1 MPAQTRLFHGMAANG
16 SSPALATPP
25 RDPSRDGLVRRLR
38 RLLERTG
45 PVIAG
50 LAMLALVLLASVSD
64 PVPLQRA
71 RILVFDTY
79 QRAAP
84 WEGPARPQVAVVDI
98 DEESIRRLGQWPWP
112 RTDLA
117 RLTQR
122 LAAAGAQAV
131 VFDIVFSEADRT
143 SPEALAARYAAD
155 PLAATFAGSLRAL
168 PGHDARFAESF
179 AGVPV
184 VVGYFFLGEGGR
196 DVEPRAPFTLSGKLP
211 DRDVPAYA
219 GALLPLP
226 AIEQAAAGTG
236 FVTLQG
242 DDDGIVRRV
251 PLVAL
256 QGGKPVPGLALE
268 AVRVA
273 ADGAGSPNLLASD
286 GTGETLASPGAAVA
300 VRVGGQVIP
309 VNDAGEM
316 WVHFPQ
322 QRRGAV
328 IPAHAVIDG
337 ALDDR
342 QLALAVDGRIVF
354 VGGSAAGLQ
363 DLVATPLGQN
373 IAGVTVHAAATEQIL
388 AGHFLERPDWARAL
402 ELVLAV
408 LAGAALALLLP
419 RLGAAAGALAAA
431 GLIGVVGLSSWL
443 AFTQSGYLLDP
454 VVPGLAILAVYAVQT
469 VAVFW
474 REERQRRF
482 IHAAFDRYLSPELVR
497 RIAADPDQLELG
509 GEERD
514 MSVLM
519 CDIRGFSRIS
529 ERMAPREVIEFL
541 IAFLTPMSEILLA
554 HKATLDKYIG
564 DAVLAFWN
572 APLDDPDHPE
582 NAARAALAMVAEIRA
597 LNARMAAQDTVPWP
611 GEVRIGIGINA
622 GTCCVGNMG
631 SRERLS
637 YTLIGDTVNLA
648 ARLEGLT
655 KVYDVPIAVGEA
667 LGARLTSFALIELD
681 RVRVVGRD
689 APTTIFALL
698 GDAALAADPGFAELR
713 QAHGAMLAAYRAG
726 DWDAAAAAL
735 AEAEPHYRSHALAG
749 LHALFAA
756 RIADLARDPPAGPW
770 DGVYEARS
778 K

>member
-1 MPAQTRLFHGMAANG
+1 MASG
-16 SSPALATPP
+16 QG
-25 RDPSRDGLVRRLR
+25 PSKGGLVRRLR
-38 RLLERTG
+38 RRFQRAG
-45 PVIAG
+45 PVIGGMA
-50 LAMLALVLLASVSD
+50 ALALAILAGASD
-64 PVPLQRA
+64 TLPLQRM
-71 RILVFDTY
+71 RTLVFDTY

-84 WEGPARPQVAVVDI
+84 WEGPAQSRVAVVDI

-117 RLTQR
+117 RLTRR

-131 VFDIVFSEADRT
+131 VFDIVFSEADRI
-143 SPEALAARYAAD
+143 SPEALAVRYAAD
-155 PLAATFAGSLRAL
+155 PLAAALAGPLRAL
-168 PGHDARFAESF
+168 PSHDARFAESF
-179 AGVPV
+179 ASVPV

-196 DVEPRAPFTLSGKLP
+196 DAEPRAPFTLSGTLP
-211 DRDVPAYA
+211 NRDVPTYA

-226 AIEQAAAGTG
+226 VLEEAAAGAG

-251 PLVAL
+251 PLVAI
-256 QGGKPVPGLALE
+256 QGGEPVPGLALE
-268 AVRVA
+268 AVRVSA
-273 ADGAGSPNLLASD
+273 GTAGSPNLLASD
-286 GTGETLASPGAAVA
+286 GTGETLARPGAAVA

-309 VNDAGEM
+309 VTDAGEM
-316 WVHFPQ
+316 WVHFPR
-322 QRRGAV
+322 QRQGAA

-337 ALDDR
+337 TLPDR
-342 QLALAVDGRIVF
+342 QLAQAVGGRIVF
-354 VGGSAAGLQ
+354 IGGSAEGLQ
-363 DLVATPLGQN
+363 DLVATPLSQSV
-373 IAGVTVHAAATEQIL
+373 AGVTVHAAATEQIL
-388 AGHFLERPDWARAL
+388 AGHFIERPDWARAL

-408 LAGAALALLLP
+408 LAGAGLALLLP
-419 RLGAAAGALAAA
+419 RLGAAPGAMAAA
-431 GLIGVVGLSSWL
+431 GLVGAVGLSSWL

-454 VVPGLAILAVYAVQT
+454 VVPALAIVAVYAVQT

-474 REERQRRF
+474 REERRRRF

-497 RIAADPDQLELG
+497 QIAADPDRLELG

-554 HKATLDKYIG
+554 HRATIDKYIG

-572 APLDDPDHPE
+572 APLDDPEHPE
-582 NAARAALAMVAEIRA
+582 HAARAALAMVAETRA
-597 LNARMAAQDTVPWP
+597 LNARMAAQDAVPWP
-611 GEVRIGIGINA
+611 GEVRIGIGLNA

-637 YTLIGDTVNLA
+637 YSLIGDTVNLA
-648 ARLEGLT
+648 SRLEGLT
-655 KVYDVPIAVGEA
+655 KVYDVPIVVGEA
-667 LGARLTSFALIELD
+667 LGQRLPGFALLELD

-689 APTTIFALL
+689 APTTILALL
-698 GDAALAADPGFAELR
+698 GDEAMAAAPGFAMLR
-713 QAHGAMLAAYRAG
+713 DAHGTMLSAYRAG
-726 DWDAAAAAL
+726 NLDAAAAAL
-735 AEAEPHYRSHALAG
+735 AQAEPHYRSHGLAG

-756 RIADLARDPPAGPW
+756 RLADLARDPPTGPW
-770 DGVYEARS
+770 DGVFEART